1 MMEWMADIPEVRQGK
16 LLVASPNLLDPNFAR
31 AVVLLLAHSEQG
43 ALGLVLNRPT
53 VTSVASPLPEWS
65 DLASEPSVIFVGGP
79 VSEGTICLAR
89 VKPEI
94 SVPSTGYLPL
104 QGTLG
109 TVDLESDPAFVA
121 PCVEALRIF
130 AGYAGW
136 GSGQLEVEMAE
147 GAWWA
152 VDATDEDV
160 FSADVKDLW
169 KRALRRQGGRLALVS
184 AYPLDPSL
192 N

>member
-1 MMEWMADIPEVRQGK
+1 M
-16 LLVASPNLLDPNFAR
+16 
-31 AVVLLLAHSEQG
+31 LAHGEQG

-53 VTSVASPLPEWS
+53 VTAVSSPLPEWEE
-65 DLASEPSVIFVGGP
+65 LASEPAVVFVGGP

-89 VKPEI
+89 VKSEI
-94 SVPSTGYLPL
+94 SVPSSGYLPL

-121 PCVEALRIF
+121 PWLERLRIF

-136 GSGQLEVEMAE
+136 GPGQLEAEMEAA
-147 GAWWA
+147 AWWA
-152 VDATDEDV
+152 LDAEEADTFSDEP
-160 FSADVKDLW
+160 AELW
-169 KRALRRQGGRLALVS
+169 RKVLRRQGGLLALAS
-184 AYPLDPSL
+184 AYPADPTL